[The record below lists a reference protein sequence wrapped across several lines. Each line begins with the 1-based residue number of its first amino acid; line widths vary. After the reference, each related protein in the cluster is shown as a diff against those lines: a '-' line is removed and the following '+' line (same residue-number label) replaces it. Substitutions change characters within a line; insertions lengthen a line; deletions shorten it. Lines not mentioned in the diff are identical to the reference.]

1 MNYPEPPTWLA
12 VLISIALGLA
22 FVPALVLFKQLINP

>member
-12 VLISIALGLA
+12 VLISIAIGI
-22 FVPALVLFKQLINP
+22 ALVPTLILFKQLINP